1 MKDLEMMLE
10 SLIES
15 CDKEETFM
23 EAGFF
28 AERKY
33 RENIQPA
40 LYLNSVLNTYSIG
53 VEKDGQIYDIER
65 SKYSKFYH
73 FLTDDDFL
81 QLKGGLSFEYAC
93 FEDTYLKRFPY
104 FRDSILVYA
113 EIPGTNICHLF
124 KLFRIKVGNEYR
136 FLYPE
141 SAMKNLSGV
150 YSHSDMGV
158 FFKLVSRML
167 HLQDVNLPDK
177 VDFYAVQKPREYGM
191 SFDQLRKKLRSEGK
205 LIASTNKAVN
215 VKASTHGINGH
226 ALVKNI
232 NADLEVP
239 VDYFRPQSNFN
250 GELKI

>member
-33 RENIQPA
+33 RENIQPM
-40 LYLNSVLNTYSIG
+40 LYLNSILNTYSIG
-53 VEKDGQIYDIER
+53 VEKDGKIYDIER

-73 FLTDDDFL
+73 LLTDEDFL

-93 FEDTYLKRFPY
+93 FEDRYLKRFQY

-113 EIPGTNICHLF
+113 EIPGTNICHMF
-124 KLFRIKVGNEYR
+124 KLFKIKVGNEYR
-136 FLYPE
+136 YLYPE

-150 YSHSDMGV
+150 YVHSSMDPILKMISV
-158 FFKLVSRML
+158 ML

-177 VDFYAVQKPREYGM
+177 IYFYKVQKPREYGM
-191 SFDQLRKKLRSEGK
+191 SFDQLRKKLISEGK
-205 LIASTNKAVN
+205 LFASTNRVPN

-239 VDYFRPQSNFN
+239 VEYFRPQSNFN